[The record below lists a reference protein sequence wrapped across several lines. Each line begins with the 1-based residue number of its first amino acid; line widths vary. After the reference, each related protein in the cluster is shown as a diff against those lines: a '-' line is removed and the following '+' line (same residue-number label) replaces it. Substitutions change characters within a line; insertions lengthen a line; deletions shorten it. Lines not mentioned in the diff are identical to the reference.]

1 MRLFIDKGVRLGVI
15 SLLVFGFLG
24 CAPKSQE
31 SAKTSD
37 SSKGTPTASIDFQTT
52 TPRRTALIRKVE
64 QPGTVEPFEET
75 QIFAKVPGFVSR
87 VNADIGQRV
96 KGPVSPVVGSLPPG
110 KTDALGGRILLSGN
124 NPPTGSPAS
133 SPNAGAPVQEG
144 EILAEVS
151 IPEMEEEA
159 HQKMEMVALAE
170 TEVVLAQKSLAS
182 TEAQV
187 ASMEALVQESKAG
200 VRRAQAQFE
209 RWESE
214 SARVAGLIQRGI
226 ADAQTRDQILSEFR
240 SASANRDEA
249 MAKLVTAEAN
259 ARKAGTDREKAKAG
273 ILVAQAQVGVAKSE
287 AKRLQAML
295 GYTKIRAPYNGIITR
310 RKVNT
315 GDFLAPGRVEPL
327 FTISRIETLRLVV
340 FVPEADAGL
349 VKKDTPILLRVQAL
363 KGWEL
368 KGIVSRTSWSLDPG
382 ARTLRAEIDVPNPGE
397 MLRPGMYVYAT
408 LEGTLPENWAI
419 PNTALAKQGENLV
432 CFRDLGG
439 KIARTVVQV
448 GHSDGKLTE
457 ILKWQTA
464 PDGAWNT
471 PDGNCKVC
479 IKSAGL
485 ADGMPIPS
493 DK

>member
-1 MRLFIDKGVRLGVI
+1 MKTILIQGFRQATMV
-15 SLLVFGFLG
+15 LLAVGLLG
-24 CAPKSQE
+24 CSSKVQE
-31 SAKTSD
+31 SGKTSQ
-37 SSKGTPTASIDFQTT
+37 SSQGATTVTPDFQTT
-52 TPRRTALIRKVE
+52 NPKRTGLIRKVE

-87 VNADIGQRV
+87 VYADIGQRA
-96 KGPVSPVVGSLPPG
+96 KGPVYS
-110 KTDALGGRILLSGN
+110 
-124 NPPTGSPAS
+124 PTG
-133 SPNAGAPVQEG
+133 AGAPGTLSTTGERGILPNTNLRPANSGIGPGILLQEG
-144 EILAEVS
+144 EILAEVA

-159 HQKMEMVALAE
+159 LQKKELVGLAE

-214 SARVAGLIQRGI
+214 SSRVAGLIQRGI

-240 SASANRDEA
+240 SASASRDEA
-249 MAKLVTAEAN
+249 MAKLATAEAN

-287 AKRLQAML
+287 AKRLQSML

-315 GDFLAPGRVEPL
+315 GDFLAPGRTEPL

-349 VKKDTPILLRVQAL
+349 VKKATPIHLRVQAL

-368 KGIVSRTSWSLDPG
+368 QGIVSRTSWSLDPG

-408 LEGTLPENWAI
+408 LEGTLPENWTI

-432 CFRDLGG
+432 CFREVGG
-439 KIARTVVQV
+439 KISRTPVQA
-448 GHSDGKLTE
+448 GFSDGKLTE
-457 ILKWQTA
+457 ILKWQTGPEGA
-464 PDGAWNT
+464 WTPPDGAS
-471 PDGNCKVC
+471 KVC
-479 IKSAGL
+479 VKSVGL
-485 ADGMPIPS
+485 SDGMPIS
-493 DK
+493 QDK